1 MYDNNSVTRPSFDL
15 NTFISYATTPI
26 PYEELEKGLRKRM
39 VMFTEGPQELFF
51 IAQALA
57 IAVDHDFMARE
68 HGAKIWKRTLANS
81 GFDLPKGENK

>member
-1 MYDNNSVTRPSFDL
+1 MIETSFPRVSLPTSPIANIVWTNS
-15 NTFISYATTPI
+15 
-26 PYEELEKGLRKRM
+26 
-39 VMFTEGPQELFF
+39 PQELFF

-81 GFDLPKGENK
+81 GFDLPKGESK

>member
-1 MYDNNSVTRPSFDL
+1 MGEVMIDSSPRVSLPTITNIVWTNS
-15 NTFISYATTPI
+15 
-26 PYEELEKGLRKRM
+26 
-39 VMFTEGPQELFF
+39 PQELFF

-68 HGAKIWKRTLANS
+68 HGAKIWKRTLAWS

>member
-1 MYDNNSVTRPSFDL
+1 MFDTVPTFPRVSLPSQLVRVTRESNFVAWTSSP
-15 NTFISYATTPI
+15 
-26 PYEELEKGLRKRM
+26 E
-39 VMFTEGPQELFF
+39 ELFF

-81 GFDLPKGENK
+81 GFDLPKGESKSTTHG